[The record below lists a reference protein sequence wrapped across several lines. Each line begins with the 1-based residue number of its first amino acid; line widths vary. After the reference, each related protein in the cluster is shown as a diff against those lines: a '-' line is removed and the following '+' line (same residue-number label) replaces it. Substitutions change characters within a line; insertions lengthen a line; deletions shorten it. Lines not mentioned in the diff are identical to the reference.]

1 MTTSDYPASGL
12 DLALTRRTTM
22 RRLALALGALV
33 LLVGCTSV
41 IHMQHPDGRRATCGD
56 TWAYGVRAFTA
67 GEQDRGCVGDYQRQ
81 GYERVPN

>member
-1 MTTSDYPASGL
+1 VEDN
-12 DLALTRRTTM
+12 M
-22 RRLALALGALV
+22 RRLVLALGALV
-33 LLVGCTSV
+33 LLVGCTSM

-67 GEQDRGCVGDYQRQ
+67 GEQDRGCVADYQRQ